1 MKKRGIIA
9 ILGLSMLLGLTAC
22 GSKTETTAAT
32 ETETQTTSVETESVK
47 KTKKARPELA
57 EGQMYS
63 YLTGETVDEAIGSQR
78 PFAIMINNIQ
88 EAIPQSGISQ
98 AEIMYECLV
107 ESGITRLMCEFQN
120 IEDLNKVGSIRSA
133 RHYYM
138 DLAQDDDAI
147 YTHFGQSIFAEERI
161 NQGYP
166 TISGL
171 SGYSEAVFYRTGD
184 REAPH
189 NVYSS
194 KDGLLAGLEA
204 TGISRDYP
212 ENYKGRLNFNDE
224 NIVPETGDTAEK
236 VTMPFNVNNPWFEYN
251 EEDGLYYRFQYG
263 EPHID
268 VENNKQL
275 TFKNL
280 IIQYAERSVIS
291 GEDHQDYKL
300 IGSGSGLMIT
310 DGKAV
315 KITWKRE
322 TEGDRTAYYYE
333 DGTPVYLNVGK
344 SYIAVVPSELSVT
357 CESK

>member
-22 GSKTETTAAT
+22 GGKKETTAETESQTVAA
-32 ETETQTTSVETESVK
+32 ETETVK
-47 KTKKARPELA
+47 ETKKEKAALPE
-57 EGQMYS
+57 GKMYS
-63 YLTGETVDEAIGSQR
+63 YLTGEVVDEAIGSQR
-78 PFAIMINNIQ
+78 PYAIMINNIQ
-88 EAIPQSGISQ
+88 EALPQSGISQ

-107 ESGITRLMCEFQN
+107 ESGITRLMCEFQD
-120 IEDLNKVGSIRSA
+120 IENLNKVGSIRSA

-147 YTHFGQSIFAEERI
+147 YTHFGQSIFAEDRI

-171 SGYSEAVFYRTGD
+171 SGYSEAVFYRTDD

-212 ENYKGRLNFNDE
+212 ENYEGRLNFNDE
-224 NIVPETGDTAEK
+224 DVVPETGEIAEK
-236 VTMPFNVNNPWFEYN
+236 VTMPFPINNPWFEYN
-251 EEDGLYYRFQYG
+251 GEDGLYYRFQYG

-268 VENNKQL
+268 VENNEQVK
-275 TFKNL
+275 FKNL
-280 IIQYAERSVIS
+280 IIEFAERSIIS

-300 IGSGSGLMIT
+300 IGGGNGLLFT

-315 KITWKRE
+315 KILWERE
-322 TEGDRTAYYYE
+322 TESDRTAYYYE
-333 DGTPVYLNVGK
+333 DGTLVYLNVGK
-344 SYIAVVPSELSVT
+344 SYIAVVPSELSVDY
-357 CESK
+357 SAK